1 MIKIEEKD
9 EEGNSI
15 ESTIKVPAGPSMKL
29 QEYLYAVSRILDEV
43 VPHTL
48 PSEIHTA
55 FIEKT
60 ISITFAHYN
69 KVIREKETD
78 INQR

>member
-15 ESTIKVPAGPSMKL
+15 ESIIKVPAGPSMKL